1 MTPSSVK
8 AISPGFTNY
17 FCNFENFMNFD
28 KQRRDDGSSLFS
40 PACFSP
46 AANFQLNYSPMDM
59 YAFIERQHP
68 KDEKTSR

>member
-1 MTPSSVK
+1 
-8 AISPGFTNY
+8 
-17 FCNFENFMNFD
+17 MNFD